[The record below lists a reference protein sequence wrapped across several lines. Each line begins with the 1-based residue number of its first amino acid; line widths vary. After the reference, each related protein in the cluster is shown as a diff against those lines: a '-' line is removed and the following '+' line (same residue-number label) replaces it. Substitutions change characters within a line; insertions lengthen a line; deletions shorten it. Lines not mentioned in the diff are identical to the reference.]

1 MASAIILQSNLGVWG
16 VLIIANVYSCS
27 ELKIRQQS
35 ECSRVLLW
43 ERIDLLEK
51 APSADK
57 MHIVK
62 MLDELL
68 RTNYEHTPSSE
79 CKKFRDYCCADFD
92 GRLNQKYPLLRSKV
106 KLKGNTCLLKAVS
119 FNLYEGSIHDRPHYI
134 SHHKELCCQNHC
146 EFLLTLQCNDWLLF
160 RFCKVDP
167 SS

>member
-1 MASAIILQSNLGVWG
+1 M
-16 VLIIANVYSCS
+16 IIANVYSCS

-51 APSADK
+51 APSDK

-106 KLKGNTCLLKAVS
+106 KLKGNTCLLLKQYPS
-119 FNLYEGSIHDRPHYI
+119 LSEGSIHDHYI
-134 SHHKELCCQNHC
+134 
-146 EFLLTLQCNDWLLF
+146 
-160 RFCKVDP
+160 
-167 SS
+167 